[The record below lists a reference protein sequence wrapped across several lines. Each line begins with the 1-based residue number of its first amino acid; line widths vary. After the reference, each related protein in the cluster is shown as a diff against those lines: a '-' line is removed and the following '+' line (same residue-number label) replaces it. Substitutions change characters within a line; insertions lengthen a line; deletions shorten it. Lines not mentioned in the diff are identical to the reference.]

1 MTLDYTPTPD
11 KFELNQ
17 AYPNPF
23 NPSTT
28 VQYALPTSSDL
39 TLSVYDIRG
48 RLMTYLSR
56 GIMSAGYYEEVWDAT
71 QYSSGIYFIR
81 IQAYDMLDKNSFESV
96 QKIMLVK

>member
-1 MTLDYTPTPD
+1 MTVDYIPTPD
-11 KFELNQ
+11 KFELSP

-48 RLMTYLSR
+48 RLMTYLAR
-56 GIMSAGYYEEVWDAT
+56 GLVSSGYYEEVWDAS

-81 IQAYDMLDKNSFESV
+81 LQAYGIDGKNNFVST
-96 QKIMLVK
+96 QKIVLVK